1 MNISEFKYEFDI
13 SWNNIMSNQAPGLS
27 PYEISVFL
35 TQSQDSIVKG
45 IYNGTLTNP
54 FESTEEAR
62 SYLSPLVL
70 QGYPVKIQHQG
81 NFPHITNGTILYD
94 LNDIKDN
101 TGETIEKPWFITYEG
116 VIFGQYNKCFAGTE
130 GIVKPITQDTYWEI
144 HRNPFRK
151 DNERRVLRL
160 NFQQGD
166 YNFAELVTEY
176 SIDKYFIRYIRK
188 PKPIILY
195 TAQNPCNITI
205 DGAHSNAEA
214 GFTGEECC
222 ELNESLHR
230 IILENAV
237 KLAQQAWVMTR
248 TQTKE

>member
-1 MNISEFKYEFDI
+1 MTTSEFKYEFNI

-35 TQSQDSIVKG
+35 TQAQETIVKG

-62 SYLSPLVL
+62 SYLSPLVE
-70 QGYPVKIQHQG
+70 QGYPAKIQHQD
-81 NFPHITNGTILYD
+81 NFPHITKGTILYD

-101 TGETIEKPWFITYEG
+101 KDNDLPKPWFITYEG
-116 VIFGQYNKCFAGTE
+116 VIFGQLNKCAEGTE
-130 GIVKPITQDTYWEI
+130 GIVKPITQDAFWETK
-144 HRNPFRK
+144 RNPFRK

-160 NFQQGD
+160 TFQSGD
-166 YNFAELVTEY
+166 YNLAELVTEY
-176 SIDKYFIRYIRK
+176 SIKDYFIRYIRK
-188 PKPIILY
+188 PKPIIL
-195 TAQNPCNITI
+195 TNLSGVTI
-205 DGAHSNAEA
+205 DGESQEQ
-214 GFTGEECC
+214 TC
-222 ELNESLHR
+222 ELNENLHR
-230 IILENAV
+230 VILDTAV

>member
-1 MNISEFKYEFDI
+1 MTISEFKYEFDI

-27 PYEISVFL
+27 PYEISIFL
-35 TQSQDSIVKG
+35 TQSQESIVKG

-70 QGYPVKIQHQG
+70 QGYPTKIQHQSD
-81 NFPHITNGTILYD
+81 FPHITNGTILYD

-101 TGETIEKPWFITYEG
+101 KGATIPTPWFITYEG
-116 VIFGQYNKCFAGTE
+116 VIFGQFNRCQAGAE
-130 GIVKPITQDTYWEI
+130 GIVKPITQDTFWET

-160 NFQQGD
+160 TFQQGD

-188 PKPIILY
+188 PKPIIL
-195 TAQNPCNITI
+195 TDLSNMGVTI
-205 DGAHSNAEA
+205 DGETAPQ
-214 GFTGEECC
+214 TC
-222 ELNESLHR
+222 ELNENLHR

-237 KLAQQAWVMTR
+237 KLAQQAWAMTR

>member
-1 MNISEFKYEFDI
+1 MTISEFQYEFDI

-27 PYEISVFL
+27 PYEISIFL
-35 TQSQDSIVKG
+35 TQSQESIVKG

-70 QGYPVKIQHQG
+70 QGYPTKIQHQSD
-81 NFPHITNGTILYD
+81 FPHITNGTILYD

-101 TGETIEKPWFITYEG
+101 HGKTIAKPWFITYEG
-116 VIFGQYNKCFAGTE
+116 VIFGQFNRCQAGAE
-130 GIVKPITQDTYWEI
+130 GIVKPITQDTFWET

-188 PKPIILY
+188 PRPIIL
-195 TAQNPCNITI
+195 T
-205 DGAHSNAEA
+205 DL
-214 GFTGEECC
+214 TGLGVSIEGETNEQTC
-222 ELNESLHR
+222 ELNEALHR
-230 IILENAV
+230 LILENAV

>member
-1 MNISEFKYEFDI
+1 MTISEFKYEFDI

-27 PYEISVFL
+27 PYEISIFL
-35 TQSQDSIVKG
+35 TQSQESIVKG

-70 QGYPVKIQHQG
+70 QGYPTKIQHQSD
-81 NFPHITNGTILYD
+81 FPHITNGTILYD

-101 TGETIEKPWFITYEG
+101 KGKTIPTPWFITYEG
-116 VIFGQYNKCFAGTE
+116 VIFGQFNRCQAGAE
-130 GIVKPITQDTYWEI
+130 GIVKPITQDTFWET

-160 NFQQGD
+160 TFQQGD

-188 PKPIILY
+188 PKPIIL
-195 TAQNPCNITI
+195 TDLSDMEVTI
-205 DGAHSNAEA
+205 DGEIAPQ
-214 GFTGEECC
+214 TC
-222 ELNESLHR
+222 EINENLHR

-237 KLAQQAWVMTR
+237 KLAQQAWAMTR